1 MNPDVNIQISNIA
14 VQLKNLA
21 IQLENISQTK
31 YLVKPNLSNQFENMG
46 IQTLNIG
53 MQIICIGIMKRN
65 SANENP
71 NLGQQLKDL
80 GNQIL
85 NFGLSLDNNNNNN
98 NNNNNQIPMDMQ
110 KLINQKMNFIPDPEI
125 WTLKFS
131 YKYKDYEVYIPP
143 TRSVQDAINLFKVQA
158 NIINNMEMKFM
169 IGSFPLSPH
178 LEIGK
183 SGLVSGSIIF
193 VSTPTIFG

>member
-31 YLVKPNLSNQFENMG
+31 YMVMPNLSNNLSNQLENMG
-46 IQTLNIG
+46 IQTLNTGI
-53 MQIICIGIMKRN
+53 QIICIGIMKRN
-65 SANENP
+65 SAKENP

-80 GNQIL
+80 GNQLL
-85 NFGLSLDNNNNNN
+85 NFGLNLD
-98 NNNNNQIPMDMQ
+98 NNNQIPMDLQ
-110 KLINQKMNFIPDPEI
+110 KPINQKMNFIPGPEI

-131 YKYKDYEVYIPP
+131 YNYNNYEVYISP

-183 SGLVSGSIIF
+183 SGLVNGSIIF
-193 VSTPTIFG
+193 VSTPIILG

>member
-1 MNPDVNIQISNIA
+1 M
-14 VQLKNLA
+14 
-21 IQLENISQTK
+21 QLENISQTK

-65 SANENP
+65 FGDCNP

-85 NFGLSLDNNNNNN
+85 NFGLSLDNNN

-158 NIINNMEMKFM
+158 NIDNNMDMRFM
-169 IGSFPLSPH
+169 IGSFPLNPH
-178 LEIGK
+178 MEIGE

-193 VSTPTIFG
+193 VSTPIIVG

>member
-31 YLVKPNLSNQFENMG
+31 YMVMPNLSNNLSNQLENMG
-46 IQTLNIG
+46 IQTLNTGI
-53 MQIICIGIMKRN
+53 QIICIGIMKRN
-65 SANENP
+65 SAKENP

-80 GNQIL
+80 GNPLL
-85 NFGLSLDNNNNNN
+85 NFGLNLD
-98 NNNNNQIPMDMQ
+98 NNNQIPMDMQ
-110 KLINQKMNFIPDPEI
+110 KPINQKMNFIPGPEI

-131 YKYKDYEVYIPP
+131 YNYNNYEVYISP

-183 SGLVSGSIIF
+183 SGLLNGSIIF
-193 VSTPTIFG
+193 VSTPTILG

>member
-1 MNPDVNIQISNIA
+1 MNPNVDIQISNIA

-21 IQLENISQTK
+21 MQLENISQTK

-80 GNQIL
+80 GNQLL
-85 NFGLSLDNNNNNN
+85 NFGLNLD
-98 NNNNNQIPMDMQ
+98 NNNQIPMDIQ
-110 KLINQKMNFIPDPEI
+110 KLINQKMNFIPAPEI

-131 YKYKDYEVYIPP
+131 YNYNDYVVYIPP

-158 NIINNMEMKFM
+158 NINNNMDMRFM
-169 IGSFPLSPH
+169 NGSFPLNPH

-183 SGLVSGSIIF
+183 SGLVNGSIIF
-193 VSTPTIFG
+193 VSTPIILG

>member
-1 MNPDVNIQISNIA
+1 M
-14 VQLKNLA
+14 
-21 IQLENISQTK
+21 QLENISQTK

-65 SANENP
+65 FGDCNP

-98 NNNNNQIPMDMQ
+98 NNNQIPMDMQ
-110 KLINQKMNFIPDPEI
+110 KLINQKMNFIPGPEI

-131 YKYKDYEVYIPP
+131 YNYNNYEVYISP

-158 NIINNMEMKFM
+158 NIDNNMDMRFM
-169 IGSFPLSPH
+169 IGSFPLNPH

-193 VSTPTIFG
+193 VSTPIIVG

>member
-1 MNPDVNIQISNIA
+1 MNPNVDIQISNIA

-21 IQLENISQTK
+21 MQLENITQTK

-53 MQIICIGIMKRN
+53 MQLICIGIMKRN

-98 NNNNNQIPMDMQ
+98 NQIPMDMQ
-110 KLINQKMNFIPDPEI
+110 KLINQKMNFIPGPEI

-131 YKYKDYEVYIPP
+131 YNYNNYEVYISP
-143 TRSVQDAINLFKVQA
+143 TRTVQDAINLFKVQA

-183 SGLVSGSIIF
+183 SGLVNGSIIF
-193 VSTPTIFG
+193 VSTPIILG

>member
-1 MNPDVNIQISNIA
+1 MNPNVDIQISNIA

-21 IQLENISQTK
+21 MQLENITQTK

-53 MQIICIGIMKRN
+53 MQLICIGIMKRN

-98 NNNNNQIPMDMQ
+98 NNNQIPMDMQ

-131 YKYKDYEVYIPP
+131 YNYNNYEVYISP

-183 SGLVSGSIIF
+183 SGLLNGSIIF
-193 VSTPTIFG
+193 VSTPTILG

>member
-1 MNPDVNIQISNIA
+1 MNPNVDIQISNIA

-21 IQLENISQTK
+21 MQLENITQTK

-98 NNNNNQIPMDMQ
+98 NNNQIPMDIQ
-110 KLINQKMNFIPDPEI
+110 KLINQKMNFIPAPEI

-131 YKYKDYEVYIPP
+131 YNYNDYVVYIPP

-158 NIINNMEMKFM
+158 NINNNMDMRFM
-169 IGSFPLSPH
+169 IGSFPLNPH

-193 VSTPTIFG
+193 VSTPTILG

>member
-1 MNPDVNIQISNIA
+1 MNPNVDIQISNIA

-21 IQLENISQTK
+21 MQLENITQTK

-98 NNNNNQIPMDMQ
+98 QIPMDMQ
-110 KLINQKMNFIPDPEI
+110 KLINQKMNFIPGPEI

-131 YKYKDYEVYIPP
+131 YNYNNYEVYISP
-143 TRSVQDAINLFKVQA
+143 TRTVQDAINLFKVQA

-183 SGLVSGSIIF
+183 SGLVNGSIIF
-193 VSTPTIFG
+193 VSTPIILG

>member
-1 MNPDVNIQISNIA
+1 MNPNVDIQISNIA

-21 IQLENISQTK
+21 MQLENISQTK

-53 MQIICIGIMKRN
+53 MQLICIGIMKRN

-85 NFGLSLDNNNNNN
+85 NFGLSLDNNNNK
-98 NNNNNQIPMDMQ
+98 IPMDMQ
-110 KLINQKMNFIPDPEI
+110 KLINQKMNFIPGPEI

-131 YKYKDYEVYIPP
+131 YNYNNYEVYISP

-183 SGLVSGSIIF
+183 SGLVNGSIIF
-193 VSTPTIFG
+193 VSTPIILG

>member
-1 MNPDVNIQISNIA
+1 MNPNVDIQISNIA

-21 IQLENISQTK
+21 MQLENITQTK

-85 NFGLSLDNNNNNN
+85 NFGLSLNNNNNN
-98 NNNNNQIPMDMQ
+98 NNNNNQIPMDIQ

-131 YKYKDYEVYIPP
+131 YNNKDYEVYISP
-143 TRSVQDAINLFKVQA
+143 TRSVQDAINLFNVQA
-158 NIINNMEMKFM
+158 NFINNIGMKFM
-169 IGSFPLSPH
+169 IGSFPLNPF

-183 SGLVSGSIIF
+183 SGLSNGSIIF
-193 VSTPTIFG
+193 VSTPTFLG